1 MLKDILAFVDTGEAD
16 EQFLKDALAFA
27 RFHDAHLSIA
37 IMSAIPTPDYAL
49 AYAPPYI
56 VLSDFLKASEE
67 KQERVA
73 KLVGRDGVEVRILS
87 DDPAVLLD
95 KAPVQARYADLI
107 LFGPADAY
115 ANQRL
120 RRRLLENVALSSGRP
135 VLVLPNSWQ
144 PRAFEHL
151 VIGWNATSEATR
163 AVVEAR
169 ILAAPSARIEVV
181 TVDADASTKGHGSD
195 PGADIARNLSRHG
208 YAVTVHALASEGR
221 TQAEVLTDI
230 ARSQRA
236 AFASSSSA
244 ASLMT
249 FSKERTYR
257 FSSVTESLAPRPLL
271 RSAQDGGSRS
281 TGAQN
286 TEKGRLSLSVLD
298 GWFWIRRQR
307 FRRCDPRIRVPRQLQ
322 SSATNGWSRRT
333 VSSRRSI
340 SASSR
345 VPPDE
350 RTDQLQWA

>member
-1 MLKDILAFVDTGEAD
+1 MLKDILAFVATGEAD

-56 VLSDFLKASEE
+56 ALTDFLKASEE

-73 KLVGRDGVEVRILS
+73 KLVARDGVEVRILS

-107 LFGPADAY
+107 LFGPAAAY
-115 ANQRL
+115 TSQRL

-135 VLVLPNSWQ
+135 VIVLPDGWQ
-144 PRAFEHL
+144 PKVFEHL
-151 VIGWNATSEATR
+151 VLGWNATAEATR
-163 AVVEAR
+163 ALAEAR
-169 ILAAPSARIEVV
+169 LVAVPGARIEVV

-221 TQAEVLTDI
+221 SQAEILTEV

-236 AFASSSSA
+236 DLLVLGA
-244 ASLMT
+244 AAHSRLRELFLGGVT
-249 FSKERTYR
+249 HDLLEGTY
-257 FSSVTESLAPRPLL
+257 
-271 RSAQDGGSRS
+271 
-281 TGAQN
+281 
-286 TEKGRLSLSVLD
+286 
-298 GWFWIRRQR
+298 
-307 FRRCDPRIRVPRQLQ
+307 VPILF
-322 SSATNGWSRRT
+322 GH
-333 VSSRRSI
+333 
-340 SASSR
+340 
-345 VPPDE
+345 
-350 RTDQLQWA
+350 